1 MSSWTIVLL
10 ASGLAYATKLAGYLV
25 PGSWVEG
32 PKRSRVLTLLPV
44 SLLAGLVAK
53 FLHPG
58 RDPAGFIVT
67 TLLAGGMA
75 WSQTALYVGA
85 LGTFVSGFVMFAC
98 KKVAPLSTEDGGVH
112 EHDAQDQP
120 AAVQA

>member
-44 SLLAGLVAK
+44 ALLSGLVAIQT
-53 FLHPG
+53 FGGDGGSLQVDA
-58 RDPAGFIVT
+58 R
-67 TLLAGGMA
+67 LAA
-75 WSQTALYVGA
+75 VGA
-85 LGTFVSGFVMFAC
+85 AVVLLLLRANFLVVVIGA
-98 KKVAPLSTEDGGVH
+98 
-112 EHDAQDQP
+112 
-120 AAVQA
+120 AAVAAGLRAIGWG